1 MFSLFRRLSSHR
13 ALVASASLITA
24 VVVIPPLWAG
34 QAGPIYLLPDAEYFV
49 AIDNVCAWPNLKRL
63 PGGELAVAIYNKPEH
78 GMLCGDIELWVSSD
92 DGRSWV
98 RRSTISDH
106 SEDPELVRMNHTMGV
121 TRDVSLVALVSG
133 WSKGRKLP
141 LLPVQICIS
150 EDQGRTWQRSI
161 CPDPAI
167 AKLVPHGD
175 IVAGPDGTLTASLYG
190 SQPDPTAPRGARA
203 HSMTVRSRDHGR
215 TWTDLRPLTADG
227 GETSLL
233 RLRSGKWLAAVR
245 REGQMELALALTMA
259 SVSLFTSNDEGNTWQ
274 ASDLPLSLPG
284 QHPGHLL
291 ELKDGR
297 LLVSYGSRITGMY
310 GVCARVSDDQGKT
323 WSRPKVLISAPGP
336 MDSGYPSTVEMDDG
350 TLVTAYYAGPRSVAS
365 ARKYSPYAMP
375 WHQRYHMGICR
386 WKPVDFEFVR

>member
-1 MFSLFRRLSSHR
+1 MFFLFRNVMSRR
-13 ALVASASLITA
+13 AIVAGA
-24 VVVIPPLWAG
+24 VFALAAFAIPPSWAG
-34 QAGPIYLLPDAEYFV
+34 QAGPIYLLPGAEYYV

-92 DGRSWV
+92 EGRSWV

-106 SEDPELVRMNHTMGV
+106 SEDPELVRMNHAMGLAP
-121 TRDVSLVALVSG
+121 DGSLVALISG

-150 EDQGRTWQRSI
+150 RDQGRTWQRSI
-161 CPDPAI
+161 CPDLAI

-175 IVAGPDGTLTASLYG
+175 IVADPEGTLTASLYG
-190 SQPDPTAPRGARA
+190 SQPDPSAPRGARA

-215 TWTDLRPLTADG
+215 TWTDLSLLTQDG

-233 RLRSGKWLAAVR
+233 QSRSGKWFAAVR
-245 REGQMELALALTMA
+245 REGQMELAVAGTTA
-259 SVSLFTSNDEGNTWQ
+259 SVALFTSSDDRRTWQ
-274 ASDLPLSLPG
+274 PNELPLSLPG

-323 WSRPKVLISAPGP
+323 WSRPKILISAPGP
-336 MDSGYPSTVEMDDG
+336 LDSGYPSTVELDDG
-350 TLVTAYYAGPRSVAS
+350 TLVTAYYAGPRSVAF
-365 ARKYSPYAMP
+365 ARKYSPYGMP